1 MNRRNLSRHLHHLS
15 DEHGQTMAEYSV
27 LVAVIALAVM
37 LVAPQLGT
45 ELRSYLSAAVS
56 AIGG

>member
-1 MNRRNLSRHLHHLS
+1 
-15 DEHGQTMAEYSV
+15 MAEYSV

-45 ELRSYLSAAVS
+45 ELRAYLSAAVS